1 MKISLYTHLLVLLFI
16 QTKTTV
22 LSQKLSTKQFPEK
35 QMLQAGVWNDTDG
48 NFINAHG
55 GSILYHQ
62 GIYYWYGEIKKGKT
76 SPVTNRSREIYRVPA
91 SGISCYSSKNL
102 KTWKFEKIALAATF
116 SDINS
121 DLDTSSVIE
130 RPKVLYNQKTKQF
143 VMWMHIDNK
152 DNINEHAGVAVSD
165 NPAGPYRYFG
175 SVKPGEEATGDIN
188 IFKDNDGSGYL
199 IYTLN
204 KTKTL
209 QISRLA
215 NDYLS
220 TTNQS
225 VNIFEGQDRTAPV
238 MFRFADKYYLLT
250 SIGNG
255 PSPQATSYA
264 VADSPM
270 GNWKPMGN
278 PCIGPFSET
287 TFSSQGNFVL
297 PIDAKKGKFLFL
309 ADRWNKRDLESSR
322 YLWLPLEVKGDVIN
336 ITWSAKVPD

>member
-1 MKISLYTHLLVLLFI
+1 
-16 QTKTTV
+16 
-22 LSQKLSTKQFPEK
+22 
-35 QMLQAGVWNDTDG
+35 MLQAGIWNDTDG

-62 GIYYWYGEIKKGKT
+62 GIYYWYGETKK
-76 SPVTNRSREIYRVPA
+76 
-91 SGISCYSSKNL
+91 GISCYSSKNL
-102 KTWKFEKIALAATF
+102 KTWKFEKLALTATV
-116 SDINS
+116 SDINN
-121 DLDTSSVIE
+121 DLDTSNVIE

-143 VMWMHIDNK
+143 VMWIHIDNK
-152 DNINEHAGVAVSD
+152 DNSKERAGVAFSD
-165 NPAGPYRYFG
+165 NPAGPYRYLS
-175 SVKPGEEATGDIN
+175 SVKLVEEETRDIN

-199 IYTLN
+199 ISSSN

-209 QISRLA
+209 KISRLTT
-215 NDYLS
+215 DYLS
-220 TTNQS
+220 VTNKS
-225 VNIFEGQDRTAPV
+225 ITIFEGQDRTAPV

-255 PSPQATSYA
+255 LNPQATSYA
-264 VADSPM
+264 VADSLM
-270 GNWKPMGN
+270 GNWKSMGN

-336 ITWSAKVPD
+336 ITWSAEVPD